1 MKNLI
6 NFFAVSLIVL
16 SGTMYAV
23 MDAPSAPSA
32 PQIKIDQTKTP
43 NGISGATGAIGG
55 TGAALQKAEN
65 VIPADKAKE
74 AIFITDHDLAKEIY
88 KAIRDDRTITNDSKI
103 KIIVT
108 VYNGK
113 VTLSGVAINQAEKE
127 RAELLANQVNKL
139 KGVVNDIKV
148 AK

>member
-16 SGTMYAV
+16 SGTMFAA
-23 MDAPSAPSA
+23 DAPSAL
-32 PQIKIDQTKTP
+32 KIQVDQTKTP

-55 TGAALQKAEN
+55 TGAAIQKAEN
-65 VIPADKAKE
+65 VIPGDKAKE
-74 AIFITDHDLAKEIY
+74 SAFITDHDLAKEIY
-88 KAIRDDRTITNDSKI
+88 KAIRDDRTITSDSKI

-113 VTLSGVAINQAEKE
+113 VTLSGVALNQAEKD

-139 KGVVNDIKV
+139 QGVANNIKV